1 MKRIYTFLSAI
12 LVVVLV
18 SGCLLSFNHKIGI
31 GKLNIEKNA
40 RNSQQIDDN
49 WQVAKDTTDTISAMI
64 FYPEDQSDHTYSI
77 YVNPPGLSMRY
88 FFRGGGSV
96 METEQ
101 MVAEFSMEG
110 YDERAFVSMNQQKIC
125 RVEIDGENGIQRM
138 DLDSTKPFAFILP
151 KSAGSVTLYDVNDTI
166 VHSIPHG

>member
-1 MKRIYTFLSAI
+1 MKRSFTFVSAVLIVI
-12 LVVVLV
+12 LICV
-18 SGCLLSFNHKIGI
+18 CLLFVYPIGNN
-31 GKLNIEKNA
+31 KSNIEKDA
-40 RNSQQIDDN
+40 RNSQQIEDN
-49 WQVAKDTTDTISAMI
+49 WQVAKDTTDTMSAMI

-77 YVNPPGLSMRY
+77 YVNPPGLSFGY

-96 METEQ
+96 MDTEQ
-101 MVAEFSMEG
+101 MVAEFSIEG

-125 RVEIDGENGIQRM
+125 RVEIDDGRGIQRI

-166 VHSIPHG
+166 VHSIPHGL